1 MYKFDVDRLIT
12 RFEEVYEFDIKE
24 VLEVFEDGIAVYL
37 PSCVISQTIMVMALY
52 HAPFFP
58 ASVFL

>member
-1 MYKFDVDRLIT
+1 LESDRLIT
-12 RFEEVYEFDIKE
+12 RFEEAYEFDIKE
-24 VLEVFEDGIAVYL
+24 VREVFGEGIAVYL
-37 PSCVISQTIMVMALY
+37 TSCVISQTIPVMALY